1 MMNNSKQSYYLY
13 LLIAILV
20 QLLVYPIVER
30 TEYKS
35 IILNILSTVVIVTA
49 VYVIGFGRK
58 QLITAIWLGGFAFV
72 GIWYVVFVEP
82 RYYLAI
88 FSVICRISFD
98 VYVISLILVSLFR
111 AKQVTSNT
119 IYGAVSVYLLIGTMF
134 SILYKFMETLMPG
147 SFFIGETRSLDFVFF
162 SFTTLTTLGYGDITP
177 VSAYARTA
185 TSLQAII
192 GVLYTA
198 ILISRFVGI
207 YIAQHLGKNHS
218 NQNTN
223 IWSNV

>member
-1 MMNNSKQSYYLY
+1 MMTNSKQSYYLY

-35 IILNILSTVVIVTA
+35 IILNILSTVVLVTA

-58 QLITAIWLGGFAFV
+58 QLITAIGLGGFAFV

-88 FSVICRISFD
+88 LSVICRISFD

-147 SFFIGETRSLDFVFF
+147 SFFISETRSLDFVFF

-223 IWSNV
+223 I

>member
-1 MMNNSKQSYYLY
+1 MMNNSKQRHYLY

-20 QLLVYPIVER
+20 QLLVYPFLEGV
-30 TEYKS
+30 EYKGV
-35 IILNILSTVVIVTA
+35 ILNILSTFVLVTA

-58 QLITAIWLGGFAFV
+58 QLITAIGLGGFAFA
-72 GIWYVVFVEP
+72 GIWYVLFIEP

-88 FSVICRISFD
+88 LSVTCRISFD
-98 VYVISLILVSLFR
+98 VYVISLILISLFR

-134 SILYKFMETLMPG
+134 SIFYNIIETLMPG

-207 YIAQHLGKNHS
+207 YIAQHLAKNIRK
-218 NQNTN
+218 T
-223 IWSNV
+223 

>member
-1 MMNNSKQSYYLY
+1 MMNNSKQSQYLY
-13 LLIAILV
+13 LLIAILM
-20 QLLVYPIVER
+20 QLLVYPFFEASP
-30 TEYKS
+30 YKS
-35 IILNILSTVVIVTA
+35 VIMNVLSTFVLVTA

-58 QLITAIWLGGFAFV
+58 QLFTAVALGGFAFV
-72 GIWYVVFVEP
+72 GIWYVMFIEP

-88 FSVICRISFD
+88 LSVMCRISFN
-98 VYVISLILVSLFR
+98 VYVIFLILVSLFR
-111 AKQVTSNT
+111 AKQVTFNT

-134 SILYKFMETLMPG
+134 SILYTFIETLLPG
-147 SFFIGETRSLDFVFF
+147 SFFIDETRSLDFVFF

-192 GVLYTA
+192 GVLYIA

-207 YIAQHLGKNHS
+207 YIAQYLEKNRHNS
-218 NQNTN
+218 
-223 IWSNV
+223 